1 MKITSSKIV
10 CLILLCSFALC
21 LNAVSVADT
30 PMKVEPNVAE
40 GVAWYDAAK
49 WPTEGQCWTDVAR
62 RFARIPDRVKDTIPK
77 SVWALSQHSP
87 GLLVRFKTDS
97 TVIRVRFKLSG
108 ASLSMPH
115 MPATGMSGLDL
126 YIRKD
131 NKWNWAG
138 CTRPVKQEDTQ
149 ALVGDMEP
157 TMKECMIYFPLYNG
171 IDRLEIGVSSKST
184 FIPVAP
190 RKEKPVFYYGT
201 SIAQGGCSSR
211 PGMTTTALLGRRLD
225 MPVVNFG
232 FSGSACMEPE
242 IATLIAEVDPSVYVL
257 DALPNMSPEQTATR
271 CVPFIKILRQ
281 AHPTTPIL
289 LVEDRSFSNA
299 WVRPL
304 VQKTH
309 VARRKGLKDAYDYFI
324 AQGDKNI
331 YYLDAKNLIGEDLD
345 YDSTMDAS
353 HLNDLGMYRMTN
365 SIEKALRPI
374 LKK

>member
-1 MKITSSKIV
+1 MKIVSSRIIFLV
-10 CLILLCSFALC
+10 LLCLIVFGSSYA
-21 LNAVSVADT
+21 NGADS
-30 PMKVEPNVAE
+30 PIKVEPIIAD
-40 GVAWYDAAK
+40 GTAWYDAGQ

-62 RFARIPDRVKDTIPK
+62 RFARIPDRVKETIPR
-77 SVWALSQHSP
+77 SVWNLSQHSP

-97 TVIRVRFKLSG
+97 PGIRVRFKLYG
-108 ASLSMPH
+108 AGLSMSH

-126 YIRKD
+126 YIRD
-131 NKWNWAG
+131 GNKWSWAG
-138 CTRPVKQEDTQ
+138 CTRPTKQEDTQ
-149 ALVGDMEP
+149 TLVGDTAP

-171 IDRLEIGVSSKST
+171 IERLEIGVSSKSV

-190 RKEKPVFYYGT
+190 RKEKPIFYYGT

-211 PGMTTTALLGRRLD
+211 PGMTTTAILGRRLD
-225 MPVVNFG
+225 MPVINFG
-232 FSGSACMEPE
+232 FSGSARMEPE
-242 IATLIAEVDPSVYVL
+242 IAKLMAEVDPSVYVL

-271 CVPFIKILRQ
+271 CIPFIKILRD

-299 WVRPL
+299 WIRPA

-309 VARRKGLKDAYDYFI
+309 VARRKGLKDAYDHFI

-331 YYLDAKNLIGEDLD
+331 YYLDAKNLIGDDLD